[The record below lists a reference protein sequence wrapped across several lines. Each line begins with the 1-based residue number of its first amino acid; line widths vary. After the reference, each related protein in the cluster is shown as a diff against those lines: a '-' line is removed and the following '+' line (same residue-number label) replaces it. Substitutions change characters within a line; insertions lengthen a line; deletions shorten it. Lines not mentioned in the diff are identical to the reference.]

1 MKRTLSVIAT
11 MFVVAIAYSQTPE
24 LRPEVFDLI
33 DLDRSGLENVKA
45 LHQNGQ
51 DAEAASALLD
61 YYRGRKG
68 IVTAT
73 IRDLSKV
80 KISPEEKKWADEGL
94 EHTFFVHYGYQP
106 SYNYG
111 EDINWKFWPVKDMEL
126 RWQLHRHKWW
136 VPMGQAYKVT
146 KDEKYAVEWTKQYI
160 DWIRKNPYDDPD
172 KENLRFSWRPLEVSD
187 RLRKQPDMFMLF
199 VDSPAFTP
207 EFLTEFLVNYHK
219 HAEHIL
225 ANYSEHGNHLLF
237 QAQRMIGAGCFF
249 PEFKRAKT
257 WSDSGVGILNREIN
271 LQVFEDGGHY
281 ELCPH
286 YHLATINIFLEA
298 LETADINGLRELFP
312 KNYIDKVESMI
323 MYYGNLCFPDY
334 ENPCF
339 SDAKTIHK
347 DEMLRN
353 YRRWSK
359 VFPENEAIRYWATEG
374 KSGKLPEYLSK
385 GYLNTGTF
393 IFRNSWGDDATQ
405 MVVKAGPP
413 AFWHNQPDNGTFE
426 LWYKGHNLFP
436 DSGAYIYSGDEE
448 IMKWR
453 RWFRR
458 TDSHNTMTLDNK
470 DIDNTDSKTLL
481 WDAEAS
487 TPVLVTENQGY
498 KGFSHR
504 RSIFF
509 VDRKWFV
516 IVDEAYGP
524 AAGTVNLNYQMPM
537 GEIVFNTGKM
547 TAATDFKDG
556 SNMIMKCFAPENTE
570 MAISDGW
577 HSPAYRTKLE
587 RKKISFNTAKAEG
600 EVTRYITVIVPK
612 DEPGDDLKITAS
624 FISKAF
630 SQNSLSVQ
638 VKVGKD
644 SKQKLSYELK

>member
-1 MKRTLSVIAT
+1 MKRTLSIIAA
-11 MFVVAIAYSQTPE
+11 MFVAAMAYSQTPE

-33 DLDRSGLENVKA
+33 DLDRSGMENVKA

-51 DAEAASALLD
+51 DAEAAAALLD

-160 DWIRKNPYDDPD
+160 DWIIKNPYDDPD

-359 VFPENEAIRYWATEG
+359 VFPENEAIKYWATEG

-436 DSGAYIYSGDEE
+436 DSGAYIYSGDDE

-458 TDSHNTMTLDNK
+458 TDSHNTITLDNK

-487 TPVLVTENQGY
+487 TPVLVTENQSY
-498 KGFSHR
+498 EGFSHR

-516 IVDEAYGP
+516 IVDEAHGT
-524 AAGTVNLNYQMPM
+524 ASGTVNLNYQMPM
-537 GEIVFNTGKM
+537 GEIVFNTSNM
-547 TAATDFKDG
+547 TAATDFEDG
-556 SNMIMKCFAPENTE
+556 SNMILKCFAPENTE

-577 HSPAYRTKLE
+577 HSPAYRTKVE
-587 RKKISFNTAKAEG
+587 RKKISFNTTKAEG

-612 DEPGDDLKITAS
+612 DEPGDNLKITAS

-630 SQNSLSVQ
+630 SQNSLSIQ

-644 SKQKLSYELK
+644 RKHKLGYELK

>member
-1 MKRTLSVIAT
+1 MKRTLSIIAA
-11 MFVVAIAYSQTPE
+11 MFVAAIAYSQTPE

-33 DLDRSGLENVKA
+33 DLDRNGLENVKA

-51 DAEAASALLD
+51 DAEAAAALLD

-111 EDINWKFWPVKDMEL
+111 EDINWKFWPVKDLEL

-146 KDEKYAVEWTKQYI
+146 KDEKYAVEWTRQYI
-160 DWIRKNPYDDPD
+160 DWIIKNPYDDPD

-249 PEFKRAKT
+249 PEFRRAKT
-257 WSDSGVGILNREIN
+257 WSDSGVSILNREIS
-271 LQVFEDGGHY
+271 LQVFDDGGHY

-312 KNYIDKVESMI
+312 KSYIDRVESMI

-347 DEMLRN
+347 DEMVRN
-353 YRRWSK
+353 YKRWSR

-374 KSGKLPEYLSK
+374 KEGRVPEYLSK
-385 GYLNTGTF
+385 GFLNTGTF
-393 IFRNSWGDDATQ
+393 IFRDSWSEDAVQ

-453 RWFRR
+453 NWFRR
-458 TDSHNTMTLDNK
+458 TDSHNTITLDNK

-481 WDAEAS
+481 WDADAS
-487 TPVLVTENQGY
+487 TPVLVTENKGY
-498 KGFSHR
+498 EGFSHR

-509 VDRKWFV
+509 VDRKYFV
-516 IVDEAYGP
+516 IVDEAHGP

-537 GEIVFNTGKM
+537 GEIVFNTGNM

-556 SNMIMKCFAPENTE
+556 SNMILKCFAPEGTK
-570 MAISDGW
+570 MVIADGW
-577 HSPAYRTKLE
+577 HSPGYRSKVE
-587 RKKISFNTAKAEG
+587 RKIVRFNTVKAEG
-600 EVTRYITVIVPK
+600 DVTRYITVIVPEE
-612 DEPGDDLKITAS
+612 EPGDNLKITAS
-624 FISKAF
+624 FLNKAF
-630 SQNSLSVQ
+630 SRNSLSVQ
-638 VKVGKD
+638 VKVGKNR
-644 SKQKLSYELK
+644 KQTLGYELK

>member
-1 MKRTLSVIAT
+1 MKRTLSIIAA
-11 MFVVAIAYSQTPE
+11 MFVAAMAYSQTPE

-33 DLDRSGLENVKA
+33 DLDRSGMENVKA

-51 DAEAASALLD
+51 DAEAAAALLD

-160 DWIRKNPYDDPD
+160 DWIIKNPYDDPD

-458 TDSHNTMTLDNK
+458 TDSHNTITLDNK

-498 KGFSHR
+498 EGFNHR

-516 IVDEAYGP
+516 IVDEAHGP
-524 AAGTVNLNYQMPM
+524 ASGTVNLNYQMPM
-537 GEIVFNTGKM
+537 GEIVFNTSNM

-556 SNMIMKCFAPENTE
+556 SNMILKCFAPENTE

-577 HSPAYRTKLE
+577 HSPAYRTKVE

-612 DEPGDDLKITAS
+612 DEPGDNLKITAS

-630 SQNSLSVQ
+630 SQNSLSIQ

-644 SKQKLSYELK
+644 RKQKLGYELK

>member
-1 MKRTLSVIAT
+1 MKRTLSIIAA
-11 MFVVAIAYSQTPE
+11 MLVAAMAYSQTPE

-33 DLDRSGLENVKA
+33 DLDRSGMENVKT

-51 DAEAASALLD
+51 DAEAAAALLD

-160 DWIRKNPYDDPD
+160 DWIIKNPYDDPD
-172 KENLRFSWRPLEVSD
+172 KENLGFSWRPLEVSD

-257 WSDSGVGILNREIN
+257 WSDSGVGILNKEID

-385 GYLNTGTF
+385 GYLNTGIF
-393 IFRNSWGDDATQ
+393 IFRNSWSDDATQ

-436 DSGAYIYSGDEE
+436 DSGAYIYSGDDE

-458 TDSHNTMTLDNK
+458 TDSHNTITLDNK

-498 KGFSHR
+498 EGFSHR

-516 IVDEAYGP
+516 IVDEAHGT
-524 AAGTVNLNYQMPM
+524 ASGTVNLNYQMPM
-537 GEIVFNTGKM
+537 GEIIFNTGSM

-556 SNMIMKCFAPENTE
+556 SNMILKCFAPENTE

-630 SQNSLSVQ
+630 SQNSLSIQ

-644 SKQKLSYELK
+644 RKHKLGYELK

>member
-1 MKRTLSVIAT
+1 MKKL
-11 MFVVAIAYSQTPE
+11 VALISGLLAAITTFAQTPQ
-24 LRPEVFDLI
+24 LRTEIFDLI
-33 DLDRSGLENVKA
+33 DFDHPGLENVKA

-51 DAEAASALLD
+51 DAEAAAALLD

-160 DWIRKNPYDDPD
+160 DWIIKNPYDDPD

-257 WSDSGVGILNREIN
+257 WSDSGVGILNKEIN

-405 MVVKAGPP
+405 IVVKAGPP

-426 LWYKGHNLFP
+426 LWYKGRNLFP
-436 DSGAYIYSGDEE
+436 DSGAYIYSGDDE

-612 DEPGDDLKITAS
+612 DEPGDNLKITAS

-630 SQNSLSVQ
+630 SQNSLSIQ

-644 SKQKLSYELK
+644 RKQKLSYELK

>member
-160 DWIRKNPYDDPD
+160 DWIIKNPYDDPD

-436 DSGAYIYSGDEE
+436 DSGAYIYSGDDE

-458 TDSHNTMTLDNK
+458 TDSHNTITLDNK

-498 KGFSHR
+498 EGFSHR

>member
-1 MKRTLSVIAT
+1 MKRTLSVIAA

-33 DLDRSGLENVKA
+33 DLDRSGMENVKA

-426 LWYKGHNLFP
+426 LWYKGRNLFP

-458 TDSHNTMTLDNK
+458 TDSHNTITLDNK

-481 WDAEAS
+481 WDANAS

-498 KGFSHR
+498 EGFSHR

-587 RKKISFNTAKAEG
+587 RNKISFNTAKAEG

-612 DEPGDDLKITAS
+612 DEPGDNLKITAS

-644 SKQKLSYELK
+644 RKHKLGYELK

>member
-1 MKRTLSVIAT
+1 MKRTLSIIAA
-11 MFVVAIAYSQTPE
+11 MFVVAMAYSQTPE

-33 DLDRSGLENVKA
+33 DLDRSGMENVKA

-51 DAEAASALLD
+51 DAEAAAALLD

-160 DWIRKNPYDDPD
+160 DWIIKNPYDDPD

-481 WDAEAS
+481 WNAEAS

-498 KGFSHR
+498 EGFSHR

-556 SNMIMKCFAPENTE
+556 SNMILKCFAPENTE

-612 DEPGDDLKITAS
+612 DEPGDNLKITAS

>member
-33 DLDRSGLENVKA
+33 DLDRSGMENVKA

-51 DAEAASALLD
+51 DAEAAAALLD

-80 KISPEEKKWADEGL
+80 KISHEEKKWADEGL

-160 DWIRKNPYDDPD
+160 DWIIKNPYDDPD

-458 TDSHNTMTLDNK
+458 TDSHNTITLDNK
-470 DIDNTDSKTLL
+470 DIQTTDSKTLL
-481 WDAEAS
+481 WNPDVE

-498 KGFSHR
+498 EGFTHR

-509 VDRKWFV
+509 VGRKYFV

-570 MAISDGW
+570 MAKTT
-577 HSPAYRTKLE
+577 YFYQKYKT
-587 RKKISFNTAKAEG
+587 FF
-600 EVTRYITVIVPK
+600 
-612 DEPGDDLKITAS
+612 DE
-624 FISKAF
+624 
-630 SQNSLSVQ
+630 
-638 VKVGKD
+638 
-644 SKQKLSYELK
+644 

>member
-33 DLDRSGLENVKA
+33 DLDRSGMENVKA

-80 KISPEEKKWADEGL
+80 KISHEEKKWADEGL

-537 GEIVFNTGKM
+537 GEIVFNTGNM

>member
-1 MKRTLSVIAT
+1 MKRTLSIIAA
-11 MFVVAIAYSQTPE
+11 MFVAAMAYSQTPE

-33 DLDRSGLENVKA
+33 DLDRSGMENVKA

-51 DAEAASALLD
+51 DAEAAAALLD

-160 DWIRKNPYDDPD
+160 DWIIKNPYDDPD

-359 VFPENEAIRYWATEG
+359 VFPENEAIKYWATEG

-458 TDSHNTMTLDNK
+458 TDSHNTITLDNK

-487 TPVLVTENQGY
+487 TPVLVTENQSY
-498 KGFSHR
+498 EGFSHR

-516 IVDEAYGP
+516 IVDEAHGT
-524 AAGTVNLNYQMPM
+524 ASGTVNLNYQMPM
-537 GEIVFNTGKM
+537 GEIVFNTSNM
-547 TAATDFKDG
+547 TAATDFEDG
-556 SNMIMKCFAPENTE
+556 SNMILKCFAPENTE

-577 HSPAYRTKLE
+577 HSPAYRTKVE
-587 RKKISFNTAKAEG
+587 RKKISFNTTKAEG

-612 DEPGDDLKITAS
+612 DEPGDNLKITAS

-630 SQNSLSVQ
+630 SQNSLSIQ

-644 SKQKLSYELK
+644 RKHKLGYELK

>member
-1 MKRTLSVIAT
+1 MKRTLSIIAA
-11 MFVVAIAYSQTPE
+11 MFVAAMAYSQTPE

-33 DLDRSGLENVKA
+33 DLDRSGMENVKT

-51 DAEAASALLD
+51 DAEAAAALLD

-80 KISPEEKKWADEGL
+80 KISSEEKKWADEGL

-160 DWIRKNPYDDPD
+160 DWIIKNPYDDPD
-172 KENLRFSWRPLEVSD
+172 KENLGFSWRPLEVSD

-436 DSGAYIYSGDEE
+436 DSGAYIYSGDDE

-458 TDSHNTMTLDNK
+458 TDSHNTITLDNK
-470 DIDNTDSKTLL
+470 NIDNTDSKTLL

-498 KGFSHR
+498 EGFSHR

-509 VDRKWFV
+509 VDRKYFV
-516 IVDEAYGP
+516 IVDEAHGP
-524 AAGTVNLNYQMPM
+524 ASGTVNLNYQMPM
-537 GEIVFNTGKM
+537 GEIIFNTGSM

-556 SNMIMKCFAPENTE
+556 SNMILKCFAPENTE

-577 HSPAYRTKLE
+577 HSPAYRTKVE
-587 RKKISFNTAKAEG
+587 RKKISFNTTKAEG

-612 DEPGDDLKITAS
+612 DEPGDNLKITAS

-630 SQNSLSVQ
+630 SQNSLSIQ

-644 SKQKLSYELK
+644 RKHKLGYELK

>member
-1 MKRTLSVIAT
+1 MKRTLSIIAA
-11 MFVVAIAYSQTPE
+11 MFVAAMAYSQTPE

-33 DLDRSGLENVKA
+33 DLDRSGMENVKT

-51 DAEAASALLD
+51 DAEAAAALLD

-80 KISPEEKKWADEGL
+80 KISSEEKKWADEGL

-160 DWIRKNPYDDPD
+160 DWIIKNPYDDPD
-172 KENLRFSWRPLEVSD
+172 KENLGFSWRPLEVSD

-359 VFPENEAIRYWATEG
+359 VFPENEAIKYWATEG

-436 DSGAYIYSGDEE
+436 DSGAYIYSGDDE

-458 TDSHNTMTLDNK
+458 TDSHNTITLDNK
-470 DIDNTDSKTLL
+470 NIDNTDSKTLL

-498 KGFSHR
+498 EGFSHR

-509 VDRKWFV
+509 VDRKYFV
-516 IVDEAYGP
+516 IVDEAHGP
-524 AAGTVNLNYQMPM
+524 ASGTVNLNYQMPM
-537 GEIVFNTGKM
+537 GEIIFNTGSM

-556 SNMIMKCFAPENTE
+556 SNMILKCFAPENTE

-577 HSPAYRTKLE
+577 HSPAYRTKVE
-587 RKKISFNTAKAEG
+587 RKKISFNTTKAEG

-612 DEPGDDLKITAS
+612 DEPGDNLKITAS

-630 SQNSLSVQ
+630 SQNSLSIQ

-644 SKQKLSYELK
+644 RKHKLGYELK

>member
-1 MKRTLSVIAT
+1 MKRTLSIIAA
-11 MFVVAIAYSQTPE
+11 MFVAAMAYSQTPE

-33 DLDRSGLENVKA
+33 DLDRSGMENVKT

-51 DAEAASALLD
+51 DAEAAAALLD

-160 DWIRKNPYDDPD
+160 DWIIKNPYDDPD

-374 KSGKLPEYLSK
+374 KYGKLPEYLSK

-458 TDSHNTMTLDNK
+458 TDSHNTITLDNK

-487 TPVLVTENQGY
+487 TPVLVTENQSY
-498 KGFSHR
+498 EGFSHR

-516 IVDEAYGP
+516 IVDEAHGT
-524 AAGTVNLNYQMPM
+524 ASGTVNLNYQMPM
-537 GEIVFNTGKM
+537 GEIVFNTSNM

-556 SNMIMKCFAPENTE
+556 SNMILKCFAPENTE

-577 HSPAYRTKLE
+577 HSPAYRTKVE
-587 RKKISFNTAKAEG
+587 RKKISFNTTKAEG

-630 SQNSLSVQ
+630 SQNSLSIQ

-644 SKQKLSYELK
+644 RKHKLGYELK

>member
-1 MKRTLSVIAT
+1 MKRTLSIIAA
-11 MFVVAIAYSQTPE
+11 MFVAAMAYSQTPE

-33 DLDRSGLENVKA
+33 DLDRSGMENVKA

-51 DAEAASALLD
+51 DAEAAAALLD

-160 DWIRKNPYDDPD
+160 DWIIKNPYDDPD

-257 WSDSGVGILNREIN
+257 WSDSGVGILNKEIT

-458 TDSHNTMTLDNK
+458 TDSHNTITLDNK

-481 WDAEAS
+481 WDAEAA
-487 TPVLVTENQGY
+487 TPILVTENQGY
-498 KGFSHR
+498 EGFNHR

-516 IVDEAYGP
+516 IVDEAHGP
-524 AAGTVNLNYQMPM
+524 ASGTVNLNYQMPM
-537 GEIVFNTGKM
+537 GEIVFSTDDM

-556 SNMIMKCFAPENTE
+556 SNMILKCFAPENTE

-587 RKKISFNTAKAEG
+587 RKKISFNTAKADG

-630 SQNSLSVQ
+630 SQNSLSIQ

-644 SKQKLSYELK
+644 RKHKLGYELK

>member
-1 MKRTLSVIAT
+1 MKRTLSIIAA
-11 MFVVAIAYSQTPE
+11 MLVAAMAYSQTPE

-33 DLDRSGLENVKA
+33 DRDRSGMENVKV

-51 DAEAASALLD
+51 DAEAAAALLD

-160 DWIRKNPYDDPD
+160 DWIIKNPYDDPD

-298 LETADINGLRELFP
+298 LETADINGLRDLFP
-312 KNYIDKVESMI
+312 QNYIDKVESMI

-359 VFPENEAIRYWATEG
+359 VFPENEAIKYWATEG

-436 DSGAYIYSGDEE
+436 DSGAYIYSGDDE

-458 TDSHNTMTLDNK
+458 TDSHNTITLDNK

-498 KGFSHR
+498 EGFSHR

-516 IVDEAYGP
+516 IVDEAHGT
-524 AAGTVNLNYQMPM
+524 ASGTVNLNYQMPM
-537 GEIVFNTGKM
+537 GEIVFNTSNM

-556 SNMIMKCFAPENTE
+556 SNMILKCFAPENTE

-577 HSPAYRTKLE
+577 HSPAYRTKVE
-587 RKKISFNTAKAEG
+587 RKKISFNTTKAEG

-630 SQNSLSVQ
+630 NQNSLSIQ

-644 SKQKLSYELK
+644 RKQKLSYELK

>member
-1 MKRTLSVIAT
+1 MKRTLSIIAA
-11 MFVVAIAYSQTPE
+11 MFVAAMAYSQTPE

-33 DLDRSGLENVKA
+33 DLDRSGMENVKT

-51 DAEAASALLD
+51 DAEAAAALLD

-160 DWIRKNPYDDPD
+160 DWIIKNPYDDPD
-172 KENLRFSWRPLEVSD
+172 KENLGFSWRPLEVSD

-298 LETADINGLRELFP
+298 LETADINGLRDLFP
-312 KNYIDKVESMI
+312 QNYIDKVESMI

-436 DSGAYIYSGDEE
+436 DSGAYIYSGDDE

-458 TDSHNTMTLDNK
+458 TDSHNTITLDNK

-498 KGFSHR
+498 EGFSHR

-509 VDRKWFV
+509 VDRKYFV
-516 IVDEAYGP
+516 IVDEAHGP
-524 AAGTVNLNYQMPM
+524 ASGTVNLNYQMPM
-537 GEIVFNTGKM
+537 GEIVFNTSNM
-547 TAATDFKDG
+547 TAATDFEDG
-556 SNMIMKCFAPENTE
+556 SNMILKCFAPENTE

-577 HSPAYRTKLE
+577 HSPAYRTKVE
-587 RKKISFNTAKAEG
+587 RKKISFNTTKAEG

-612 DEPGDDLKITAS
+612 DEPGDNLKITAS

-630 SQNSLSVQ
+630 SQNSLSIQ

-644 SKQKLSYELK
+644 RKQKLSYELK

>member
-1 MKRTLSVIAT
+1 MKRTLSIIAA
-11 MFVVAIAYSQTPE
+11 MFVAAMAYSQTPE

-33 DLDRSGLENVKA
+33 DLDRSGMENVKA

-51 DAEAASALLD
+51 DAEAAAALLD

-160 DWIRKNPYDDPD
+160 DWIIKNPYDDPD

-359 VFPENEAIRYWATEG
+359 VFPENEVIRYWATEG

-458 TDSHNTMTLDNK
+458 TDSHNTITLDNK

-481 WDAEAS
+481 WDADAK

-498 KGFSHR
+498 EGFSHR

-509 VDRKWFV
+509 VNRKWFV
-516 IVDEAYGP
+516 IVDEAHGP
-524 AAGTVNLNYQMPM
+524 ASGTVNLNYQMPM
-537 GEIVFNTGKM
+537 GEIVFNTDDM

-556 SNMIMKCFAPENTE
+556 SNMILKCFAPENTE
-570 MAISDGW
+570 MEISDGW
-577 HSPAYRTKLE
+577 HSPAYRTKVE

-612 DEPGDDLKITAS
+612 DEPGDNLKITAS

-630 SQNSLSVQ
+630 SQNSLSIQ

-644 SKQKLSYELK
+644 RKQKLSYELK

>member
-1 MKRTLSVIAT
+1 MKRTLSIIAA
-11 MFVVAIAYSQTPE
+11 MFVAAMAYSQTPE

-33 DLDRSGLENVKA
+33 DLDRSGMENVKT

-51 DAEAASALLD
+51 DAEAAAALLD

-160 DWIRKNPYDDPD
+160 DWIIKNPYDDPD
-172 KENLRFSWRPLEVSD
+172 KENLGFSWRPLEVSD

-199 VDSPAFTP
+199 LDSPAFTP

-359 VFPENEAIRYWATEG
+359 VFPENEAIKYWATEG

-436 DSGAYIYSGDEE
+436 DSGAYIYSGDDE

-458 TDSHNTMTLDNK
+458 TDSHNTITLDNK

-498 KGFSHR
+498 EGFSHR

-516 IVDEAYGP
+516 IVDEAHGT
-524 AAGTVNLNYQMPM
+524 ASGTVNLNYQMPM
-537 GEIVFNTGKM
+537 GKIVFNTSNM
-547 TAATDFKDG
+547 TAATDFEDG
-556 SNMIMKCFAPENTE
+556 SNMILKCFAPENTE

-577 HSPAYRTKLE
+577 HSPAYRTKVE
-587 RKKISFNTAKAEG
+587 RKKISFNTTKAEG

-612 DEPGDDLKITAS
+612 DEPGDNLKITAS

-630 SQNSLSVQ
+630 SQNSLSIQ

-644 SKQKLSYELK
+644 RKQKLSYELK

>member
-1 MKRTLSVIAT
+1 MKRTLSIIAA
-11 MFVVAIAYSQTPE
+11 MFVVAMAYSQTPE

-33 DLDRSGLENVKA
+33 DLDRSGMENVKA

-51 DAEAASALLD
+51 DAEAAAALLD

-160 DWIRKNPYDDPD
+160 DWIIKNPYDDPD

-498 KGFSHR
+498 EGFSHR

-556 SNMIMKCFAPENTE
+556 SNMILKCFAPENTE

-587 RKKISFNTAKAEG
+587 RKKISFNTAKADG

-630 SQNSLSVQ
+630 SQNSLSIQ

-644 SKQKLSYELK
+644 RKHKLGYELK

>member
-1 MKRTLSVIAT
+1 MKRTLSIIAA
-11 MFVVAIAYSQTPE
+11 MFVAAMAYSQTPE

-33 DLDRSGLENVKA
+33 DLDRSGMENVKA

-51 DAEAASALLD
+51 DAEAAAALLD

-160 DWIRKNPYDDPD
+160 DWIIKNPYDDPD

-359 VFPENEAIRYWATEG
+359 VFPENEAIKYWATEG

-436 DSGAYIYSGDEE
+436 DSGAYIYSGDDE

-458 TDSHNTMTLDNK
+458 TDSHNTITLDNK

-498 KGFSHR
+498 EGFIHR

-516 IVDEAYGP
+516 IVDEAHGT
-524 AAGTVNLNYQMPM
+524 ASGTVNLNYQMPM
-537 GEIVFNTGKM
+537 GEIVFNTSNM

-556 SNMIMKCFAPENTE
+556 SNMILKCFAPENTE

-577 HSPAYRTKLE
+577 HSPAYRTKVE
-587 RKKISFNTAKAEG
+587 RKKISFNTTKAEG

-612 DEPGDDLKITAS
+612 DEPGDNLKITAS

-630 SQNSLSVQ
+630 SQNSLSIQ

-644 SKQKLSYELK
+644 RKHKLGYELK

>member
-1 MKRTLSVIAT
+1 MKRTLSIIAA
-11 MFVVAIAYSQTPE
+11 MFVAAMAYSQTPE

-33 DLDRSGLENVKA
+33 DLDRSGMENVKA

-51 DAEAASALLD
+51 DAEAAAALLD

-68 IVTAT
+68 IVTAN

-80 KISPEEKKWADEGL
+80 KISDEEKKWADDGL

-160 DWIRKNPYDDPD
+160 DWIIKNPYDDPD

-359 VFPENEAIRYWATEG
+359 VFPENEVIRYWATEG

-453 RWFRR
+453 NWFRR
-458 TDSHNTMTLDNK
+458 TDSHNTITLDNK

>member
-1 MKRTLSVIAT
+1 MKRTLSVIAA

-33 DLDRSGLENVKA
+33 DLDRSGMENVKA

-94 EHTFFVHYGYQP
+94 KHTFFVHYGYQP

-498 KGFSHR
+498 EGFSHR

-624 FISKAF
+624 FISKEF

>member
-1 MKRTLSVIAT
+1 MKRTLSIIAA
-11 MFVVAIAYSQTPE
+11 MLVAAMAYSQTPE

-33 DLDRSGLENVKA
+33 DRDRSGMENVKV

-51 DAEAASALLD
+51 DAEAAAALLD

-160 DWIRKNPYDDPD
+160 DWIIKNPYDDPD

-298 LETADINGLRELFP
+298 LETADINGLRDLFP
-312 KNYIDKVESMI
+312 QNYIDKVESMI

-359 VFPENEAIRYWATEG
+359 VFPENEAIKYWATEG

-436 DSGAYIYSGDEE
+436 DSGAYIYSGDDE

-458 TDSHNTMTLDNK
+458 TDSHNTITLDNK

-498 KGFSHR
+498 EGFIHR

-516 IVDEAYGP
+516 IVDEAHGT
-524 AAGTVNLNYQMPM
+524 ASGTVNLNYQMPM
-537 GEIVFNTGKM
+537 GEIVFNTSNM

-556 SNMIMKCFAPENTE
+556 SNMILQCFAPETTE

-577 HSPAYRTKLE
+577 HSPAYRTKVE
-587 RKKISFNTAKAEG
+587 RKKISFNTTKAE
-600 EVTRYITVIVPK
+600 
-612 DEPGDDLKITAS
+612 
-624 FISKAF
+624 
-630 SQNSLSVQ
+630 
-638 VKVGKD
+638 
-644 SKQKLSYELK
+644 

>member
-1 MKRTLSVIAT
+1 MKRTLSIIAA
-11 MFVVAIAYSQTPE
+11 MFVAAMAYSQTPE

-33 DLDRSGLENVKA
+33 DLDRSGMENVKA

-51 DAEAASALLD
+51 DAEAAAALLD

-160 DWIRKNPYDDPD
+160 DWIIKNPYDDPD

-374 KSGKLPEYLSK
+374 KYGKLPEYLSK

-458 TDSHNTMTLDNK
+458 TDSHNTITLDNK

-487 TPVLVTENQGY
+487 TPVLVTENQSY
-498 KGFSHR
+498 EGFSHR

-516 IVDEAYGP
+516 IVDEAHGT
-524 AAGTVNLNYQMPM
+524 ASGTVNLNYQMPM
-537 GEIVFNTGKM
+537 GEIVFNTSNM

-556 SNMIMKCFAPENTE
+556 SNMILKCFAPENTE

-577 HSPAYRTKLE
+577 HSPAYRTKVE
-587 RKKISFNTAKAEG
+587 RKKISFNTTKAEG

-630 SQNSLSVQ
+630 SQNSLSIQ

-644 SKQKLSYELK
+644 RKHKLGYELK

>member
-33 DLDRSGLENVKA
+33 DLDRSGMENVKA

-51 DAEAASALLD
+51 DAEAAAALLD

-80 KISPEEKKWADEGL
+80 KISHEEKKWADEGL

-359 VFPENEAIRYWATEG
+359 VFPENEAIRYWTTEG

-458 TDSHNTMTLDNK
+458 TDSHNTITLDNK
-470 DIDNTDSKTLL
+470 DIQTTDSKTLL
-481 WDAEAS
+481 WNPDVE

-498 KGFSHR
+498 EGFTHR
-504 RSIFF
+504 RSVFF
-509 VDRKWFV
+509 VGRKYFV

-537 GEIVFNTGKM
+537 GQIQFDTDAM
-547 TAATDFKDG
+547 TAATAFDDG
-556 SNMIMKCFAPENTE
+556 SNMVLKCFAPKGAE
-570 MAISDGW
+570 MVITDGW

-600 EVTRYITVIVPK
+600 EITRYITVIVPK
-612 DEPGDDLKITAS
+612 DEPGDNLKITAS